1 MWDRRI
7 SVVSTL
13 MLIRN
18 GQYDDTLKLA
28 EILLHSSHDL
38 MRKAVG
44 WMLREVGKKD
54 ESILRS
60 FLDKHYKV
68 MPRTML
74 RYAIERLPDDVRMSY
89 MK

>member
-1 MWDRRI
+1 MWERRI
-7 SVVSTL
+7 AVVSTL

-28 EILLHSSHDL
+28 EMLLYSSHDL

-54 ESILRS
+54 ESLLRS
-60 FLDKHYKV
+60 FLDKRYKV

-74 RYAIERLPDDVRMSY
+74 RYAIERLPGDVRMSY